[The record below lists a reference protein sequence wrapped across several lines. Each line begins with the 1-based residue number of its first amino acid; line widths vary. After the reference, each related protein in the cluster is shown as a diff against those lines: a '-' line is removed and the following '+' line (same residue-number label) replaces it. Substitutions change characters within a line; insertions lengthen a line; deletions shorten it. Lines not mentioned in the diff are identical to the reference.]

1 LYSKYT
7 VEESLVALDGTVV
20 LTGHRLLSVDL
31 DDVTRK
37 ALLDQGE
44 YVQQ

>member
-1 LYSKYT
+1 M
-7 VEESLVALDGTVV
+7 VALDGTVA

-37 ALLDQGE
+37 ALLDQG
-44 YVQQ
+44 